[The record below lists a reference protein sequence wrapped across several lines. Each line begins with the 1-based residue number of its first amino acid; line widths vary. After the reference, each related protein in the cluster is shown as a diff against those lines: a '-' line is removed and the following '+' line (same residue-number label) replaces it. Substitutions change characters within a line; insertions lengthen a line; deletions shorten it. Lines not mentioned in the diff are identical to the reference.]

1 MVLQEEFRRI
11 VKDELARQ
19 GMSQRELARRMGVSN
34 PMINQY
40 LSGKFCPGLD
50 VVERFFIAL
59 GLPLHLSPHEAR
71 QSADSIE

>member
-19 GMSQRELARRMGVSN
+19 GMPQSELARRMGISQSTV
-34 PMINQY
+34 NQY
-40 LSGKFCPGLD
+40 LTGKFCPGLD
-50 VVERFFIAL
+50 VVEKFFNAL

>member
-19 GMSQRELARRMGVSN
+19 GMSQSELARRMSVSR
-34 PMINQY
+34 PTVSQY

-50 VVERFFIAL
+50 VVEKFFNAL
-59 GLPLHLSPHEAR
+59 GLPLHLSSTEAR
-71 QSADSIE
+71 QPADSIE